1 MDLDFVLDLHFD
13 LNFDLDL
20 NLVLNLDLELR
31 ELEGGSW
38 AIFWIW
44 ELNSGNRWGGGG
56 GRMGKPSWNTAN
68 NKHQDIDKNALEI
81 PKDSPR

>member
-13 LNFDLDL
+13 LNFVLAL

-44 ELNSGNRWGGGG
+44 ELNSGNRCGEGGV
-56 GRMGKPSWNTAN
+56 GRLGEPSWASTS
-68 NKHQDIDKNALEI
+68 HRH
-81 PKDSPR
+81 S

>member
-44 ELNSGNRWGGGG
+44 KLNSGNRRGR
-56 GRMGKPSWNTAN
+56 RMGKPSWTTAN

-81 PKDSPR
+81 PKDPPR